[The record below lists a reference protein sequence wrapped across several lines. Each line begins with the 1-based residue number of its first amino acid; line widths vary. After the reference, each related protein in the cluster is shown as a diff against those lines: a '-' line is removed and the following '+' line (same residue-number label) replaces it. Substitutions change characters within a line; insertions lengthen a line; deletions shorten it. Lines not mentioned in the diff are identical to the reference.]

1 MLPVAPNV
9 TGTEVTCS
17 SINIF
22 WTAADNRTAN
32 ITIHYNSTVH
42 SGAVDYVQDVSP
54 LHTTMLTNLVADTQY
69 NITVTAKYDDDS
81 MAVSNATSARTKAG
95 EPSMKGTVT
104 CCIFHIRY
112 ALYYDHKYNV
122 ITTMTVSLHV
132 RNSVYNL
139 YVLHQHVR

>member
-1 MLPVAPNV
+1 MLTVALNV
-9 TGTEVTCS
+9 TGTEKTCS
-17 SINIF
+17 SINIS

-42 SGAVDYVQDVSP
+42 SGVVDYVQDVSP
-54 LHTTMLTNLVADTQY
+54 PRTTMLTNLVADTEY

-112 ALYYDHKYNV
+112 ALHYDHKYNV
-122 ITTMTVSLHV
+122 ITTTNYSIIA
-132 RNSVYNL
+132 
-139 YVLHQHVR
+139 